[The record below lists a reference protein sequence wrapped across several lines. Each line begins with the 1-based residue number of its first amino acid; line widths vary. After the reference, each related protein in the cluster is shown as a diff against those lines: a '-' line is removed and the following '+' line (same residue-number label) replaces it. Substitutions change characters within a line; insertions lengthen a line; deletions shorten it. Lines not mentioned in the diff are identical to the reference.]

1 MAAVDVVANAASAVI
16 DCGDVVIGVVI
27 APIVAVAAAAAA
39 TGVDISIVPVV
50 IAGAGAAA
58 ANAADA
64 VIDCGVAIDASAAIN
79 GIYCID

>member
-27 APIVAVAAAAAA
+27 APIVAVAAAAA
-39 TGVDISIVPVV
+39 GVDIPIVPAA
-50 IAGAGAAA
+50 IAGASAASDA
-58 ANAADA
+58 ANPAAA

>member
-27 APIVAVAAAAAA
+27 APIVAVAAAAA